1 MNADLMNKD
10 FDMTSTPIRVRVLV
24 GGVIALLAAT
34 LLAAPALVGAARAGD
49 PDAIRIDGDDPS
61 DFSIALSQATF
72 EDAGDSGPTA
82 VHAVLGRDD
91 EFADSLAAGPLL
103 AGGPLLYVPGGM
115 SGTLPAEVGTELG
128 RVLPPG
134 SAVYIAG
141 GNAAISEEIQ
151 ASVDELGFLSI
162 RLAGDERTATAAAI
176 AAEAAEYFGEPQ
188 TILLALA
195 GNWPDAVAGG
205 SLAASSSGSE
215 GAVPILLTDG
225 QSLSDAANTFIEG
238 HPDAEVVVLGGDAVI
253 AQSVEEAAGA
263 TRRLAG
269 DTRADTAAAIAGEFP
284 AGVTGASLIQGFV
297 DDGWVR
303 GNAGAALLQPLLLNG
318 PTPDAINAPTRDVLS
333 GRTELFVLGGT
344 AAISDTGVTQA
355 EEARG

>member
-1 MNADLMNKD
+1 
-10 FDMTSTPIRVRVLV
+10 MTSTPFRFRLIVVGVLALLTA
-24 GGVIALLAAT
+24 GLLAAT
-34 LLAAPALVGAARAGD
+34 LLAAPLVGAARAGD
-49 PDAIRIDGDDPS
+49 PDATRVEGDAPTA
-61 DFSIALSQATF
+61 FSIALSQQIF
-72 EDAGDSGPTA
+72 QDAGDSGPTA

-115 SGTLPAEVGTELG
+115 TGTLPAEVATELG

-134 SAVYIAG
+134 SVVYIAG
-141 GNAAISEEIQ
+141 GNAAISDEIQ
-151 ASVDELGFLSI
+151 TGVDELGFLPI
-162 RLAGDERTATAAAI
+162 RLAGEERTATAAAI
-176 AAEAAEYFGEPQ
+176 AEEAAEYFGEPQ

-205 SLAASSSGSE
+205 SLAASASGSE

-225 QSLSDAANTFIEG
+225 ESLSDAANTFIEG
-238 HPDAEVVVLGGDAVI
+238 QPDAEVVVLGGDAVI
-253 AQSVEEAAGA
+253 AQAVVDAAGA

-269 DTRADTAAAIAGEFP
+269 DTRAGTAAAIAGEFP
-284 AGVTGASLIQGFV
+284 DGVTGASLIQGFV

-303 GNAGAALLQPLLLNG
+303 GNAGAALRQPLLLNG

-344 AAISDTGVTQA
+344 AAISDDGVTQA